1 MDIKK
6 IAKLANL
13 KLTKKEELKFQKEME
28 VILKY
33 IDNLNKL
40 KTYNNKTSPN
50 MSGLMSGLKN
60 ILRDDK
66 KTKTLSIPAILIK
79 EAVKIKDGYVAVPKI
94 LKQ

>member
-6 IAKLANL
+6 IAKLANI

-40 KTYNNKTSPN
+40 KTYNHKASSNI
-50 MSGLMSGLKN
+50 SGLKN
-60 ILRDDK
+60 ITREDK

-79 EAVKIKDGYVAVPKI
+79 EAVKIKNGYVAVPKI

>member
-6 IAKLANL
+6 ITKLANL

-33 IDNLNKL
+33 IENLNKL
-40 KTYNNKTSPN
+40 KIYNNKTSSN
-50 MSGLMSGLKN
+50 ISGLKN
-60 ILRDDK
+60 ILRNDK
-66 KTKTLSIPAILIK
+66 KTKNLSTPEILIK